1 MISPTGTQTE
11 CDLRGQEQTE
21 FAADS
26 QASLLFAK
34 FTSTRTGSLEDLE
47 RTALISP
54 AVECQQMQGKLLLEV
69 ADGTVS

>member
-26 QASLLFAK
+26 QASLGLK
-34 FTSTRTGSLEDLE
+34 ELE

-54 AVECQQMQGKLLLEV
+54 AVECQQIQGKLFLEV
-69 ADGTVS
+69 DDGTVS